1 MRTETKK
8 APFLPLVYRWFL
20 LVKKNL
26 SETFLVTAIG
36 YCICIMFSL
45 SSVYG
50 NIAKS
55 TNDVSLALKGAMPA
69 VRLVAIIISFMV
81 FMNSSDL
88 SFDLSNKTWRLFR
101 ISSPVTPFRMVLS
114 RFVLMFVSLL
124 ISVGTAFLY
133 CAVDNAI
140 YPEFAGYNYGGV
152 IIAIGA
158 LLTVYNMVLTISVSI
173 CNSTDKGGVISTIF
187 MCLLFIP
194 LMKKL
199 SKMEEI
205 DSFEMIEIMC
215 DFCNKYMIWFIFI
228 IIVAFMIGI
237 ISQTWCYK
245 RRDK

>member
-8 APFLPLVYRWFL
+8 APFLPLVYRWFIL
-20 LVKKNL
+20 NKKSL
-26 SETFLVTAIG
+26 IGTFLVIAIG
-36 YCICIMFSL
+36 YCICLMFSL

-55 TNDVSLALKGAMPA
+55 TNDLSIALKGAIPA
-69 VRLVAIIISFMV
+69 VKLVSIIVSFML

-88 SFDLSNKTWRLFR
+88 SQELSNRTWKLFR

-124 ISVGTAFLY
+124 ISLGAAFLY
-133 CAVDNAI
+133 CTVDNALC
-140 YPEFAGYNYGGV
+140 PEFAVYNYNGV
-152 IIAIGA
+152 IIAMGA
-158 LLTVYNMVLTISVSI
+158 LLTVFNVFFTISVSI
-173 CNSTDKGGVISTIF
+173 FNSTDKGGVISTIF
-187 MCLLFIP
+187 MVVLFIP

-205 DSFEMIEIMC
+205 DPFEMIEIMC